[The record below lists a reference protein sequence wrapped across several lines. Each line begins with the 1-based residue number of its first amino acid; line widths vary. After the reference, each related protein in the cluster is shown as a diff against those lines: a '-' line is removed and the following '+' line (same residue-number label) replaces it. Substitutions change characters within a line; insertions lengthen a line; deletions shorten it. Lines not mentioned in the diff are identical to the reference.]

1 MSGNEIQNILMYLA
15 KHQDLTLE
23 QSTRA
28 FQIVLSGGATPA
40 QIAAFMMGLRQ
51 KGETVT
57 EITGGAMTMRRK
69 MIKIKAPSNAV
80 DTCGTGGDAK
90 GTLNISTAAAIVVAA
105 CGVPVAKHGNRGI
118 TSASGSADVL
128 VQLGVNMNADIALL
142 EKSIFEANICFLM
155 APRFHPAMR
164 NVTPVRVELGLRTVF
179 NLLGPLCNPAELKNH
194 LIGVY
199 AKEWVR
205 PMAET
210 LKNLGSERAW
220 VVHGSDGM
228 DELTLSGPS
237 YIAELKNGEI
247 REFTLTPEEFGLTPA
262 PVEAFKGLDANHNAI
277 AMNHLLGGQRDA
289 YRDIVL
295 YNAAACLTMCGKASD
310 MRQGIDLAGYAI
322 DSGKAKTT
330 LADLIRIS
338 NQ

>member
-1 MSGNEIQNILMYLA
+1 MGGNEIQNILMYLA
-15 KHQDLTLE
+15 KNQDLTLE

-51 KGETVT
+51 KHETVT

-80 DTCGTGGDAK
+80 DTCGTGGDSK
-90 GTLNISTAAAIVVAA
+90 GTLNISTASAIVVAA

-142 EKSIFEANICFLM
+142 EKSIFECGICFLM

-179 NLLGPLCNPAELKNH
+179 NLLGPLCNPAELKQH

-199 AKEWVR
+199 AEEWVR
-205 PMAET
+205 PMAEA
-210 LKNLGSERAW
+210 LKNLGAERAW

-228 DELTLSGPS
+228 DELTISGLS
-237 YIAELKNGEI
+237 YVAELKDGEI
-247 REFTLTPEEFGLTPA
+247 REFVITPEEYGI
-262 PVEAFKGLDANHNAI
+262 PVSPIEAIKGLDANHNAI
-277 AMNHLLGGQRDA
+277 AISHLLGGQKDP
-289 YRDIVL
+289 YRDVVL
-295 YNAAACLTMCGKASD
+295 LNAGACLTMSGKAAD
-310 MRQGIDLAGYAI
+310 MRQGIEMAAAAI
-322 DSGKAKTT
+322 DSGKAKST